1 LFRAVVKEDQNMHT
15 VELLHDALE
24 VAQRLG
30 YGIRHEWLGT
40 GGGSCEVAGRKWIFV
55 DLSLNSSEQ
64 LELVCEILLND
75 SRIECCELPGDL
87 SRWLGIRR
95 AA

>member
-1 LFRAVVKEDQNMHT
+1 MHT

-24 VAQRLG
+24 VAQRLN
-30 YGIRHEWLGT
+30 YGVRHGWLGT
-40 GGGSCEVAGRKWIFV
+40 GGGACEVSGRSWIFV
-55 DLSLNSSEQ
+55 DLATNSSEQ
-64 LELVCEILLND
+64 LDMVCEVLLND
-75 SRIECCELPGDL
+75 ARINCCELPGVL

>member
-1 LFRAVVKEDQNMHT
+1 MHT

-24 VAQRLG
+24 AAQRLN

-40 GGGSCEVAGRKWIFV
+40 GGGACEVAGRKWIFV
-55 DLSLNSSEQ
+55 DLSTTSSEQ
-64 LELVCEILLND
+64 LDMVCEVLLSD
-75 SRIECCELPGDL
+75 PSIAHCELPADL
-87 SRWLGIRR
+87 SRWLGLRR